1 MNNLDLFAEL
11 TDKVESGELD
21 SRLSAIRKL
30 VDVRMTTV
38 REKVKVTDF
47 TVGDRV
53 VLNERCGTKY
63 LRGEVA
69 TVTAIRRTKLTLLLD
84 NPKGR
89 FARKTAAGE
98 IYSAEVI
105 VPIEIVDKQ

>member
-21 SRLSAIRKL
+21 SRLLAIRKL
-30 VDVRMTTV
+30 VDVRMETV
-38 REKVKVTDF
+38 REKVKATDF

-53 VLNERCGTKY
+53 VINERCGTKY
-63 LRGEVA
+63 LRGELA
-69 TVTAIRRTKLTLLLD
+69 TVIGIRRSKLTLTLD
-84 NPKGR
+84 NPTGR
-89 FARKTAAGE
+89 FARKTPAGE

-105 VPIEIVDKQ
+105 VPVEIVDKQ

>member
-21 SRLSAIRKL
+21 SRLTAIRKL
-30 VDVRMTTV
+30 VDVRIEEV

-47 TVGDRV
+47 TVGDKV
-53 VLNERCGTKY
+53 VFNERCGTKY
-63 LRGEVA
+63 LRGESAV
-69 TVTAIRRTKLTLLLD
+69 VTAIRRTKLTLLLD

-89 FARKTAAGE
+89 FARKTSAGE
-98 IYSAEVI
+98 TYSAEVI
-105 VPIEIVDKQ
+105 VSIEIVDKQ

>member
-21 SRLSAIRKL
+21 SRLLAIRKL
-30 VDVRMTTV
+30 VDVRIEAI
-38 REKVKVTDF
+38 REKVKATDF
-47 TVGDRV
+47 TVGDKV
-53 VLNERCGTKY
+53 VFNERCGTKY
-63 LRGEVA
+63 LRGEEAV
-69 TVTAIRRTKLTLLLD
+69 VTAIRRTKLSVLLE

-89 FARKTAAGE
+89 FARKTPAGE

-105 VPIEIVDKQ
+105 VPVEILDRQ

>member
-30 VDVRMTTV
+30 VETRIELI
-38 REKVKVTDF
+38 REKVKAEDY
-47 TVGDRV
+47 TVGDKV
-53 VLNERCGTKY
+53 VFNERCGTKY
-63 LRGEVA
+63 LRGESAV
-69 TVTAIRRTKLTLLLD
+69 VTAIRRTKLTVSLD

-89 FARKTAAGE
+89 FARKTPAGE

-105 VPIEIVDKQ
+105 VPVEILDKQ